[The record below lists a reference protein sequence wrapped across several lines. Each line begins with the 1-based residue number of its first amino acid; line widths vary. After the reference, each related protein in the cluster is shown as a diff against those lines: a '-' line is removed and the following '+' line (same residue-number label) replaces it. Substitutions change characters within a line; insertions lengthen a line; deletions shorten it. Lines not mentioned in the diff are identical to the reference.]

1 MARWPGA
8 LYDHFVDE
16 QPLSASEFGAA
27 FKGFLEQAV
36 TEGPREE
43 PPFVARIRGHL
54 DADPS
59 ALSVVSQQFEST
71 DHANVQVAL
80 DALLERDP
88 EAAEILGFASAAA
101 GYFEISLASLLAGP
115 GTGLM
120 PGPSIHLGPVQ
131 YVDVDLGARGS
142 LTCLQSGL
150 VLVRR
155 ESGPLVVLVS
165 AGAEYGPRAG
175 KVVVEA
181 LAPSREEAERFLA
194 ELRTEIRR
202 RNVFRGRVISLER
215 RQFGPPKVRF
225 HELPAVER
233 NHIVLSNGV
242 LERVERHTIGFS
254 RHAERLR
261 AAGRHLRRG
270 LLLYG
275 PPGTGKTLT
284 AMYVVACA
292 PERTTIL
299 LTGPALGLVEQSVKL
314 ARMLEPS
321 LVVLED
327 VDLVAEQRTEQDVGT
342 NAVLFELLNQMDGL
356 AADADVIFLLTTNR
370 PDLLEPALASRPGR
384 IDQAVEIPLPDA
396 GCRRRLL
403 ELYARGLVVEV
414 DFDRLVDRTNG
425 ASGAFIRELLRKAA
439 LFAADDADELVIRER
454 HVDEALHDLVAEGG
468 KLTKSLLGG
477 PQAAA

>member
-1 MARWPGA
+1 
-8 LYDHFVDE
+8 
-16 QPLSASEFGAA
+16 
-27 FKGFLEQAV
+27 
-36 TEGPREE
+36 
-43 PPFVARIRGHL
+43 
-54 DADPS
+54 
-59 ALSVVSQQFEST
+59 
-71 DHANVQVAL
+71 
-80 DALLERDP
+80 
-88 EAAEILGFASAAA
+88 
-101 GYFEISLASLLAGP
+101 
-115 GTGLM
+115 
-120 PGPSIHLGPVQ
+120 
-131 YVDVDLGARGS
+131 
-142 LTCLQSGL
+142 
-150 VLVRR
+150 
-155 ESGPLVVLVS
+155 
-165 AGAEYGPRAG
+165 
-175 KVVVEA
+175 
-181 LAPSREEAERFLA
+181 
-194 ELRTEIRR
+194 
-202 RNVFRGRVISLER
+202 VFRGRVISLER
-215 RQFGPPKVRF
+215 RQFGPPNVRF

-233 NHIVLSNGV
+233 DQIVLSSGV

-284 AMYVVACA
+284 AMYVVARA

-370 PDLLEPALASRPGR
+370 PELLEPALASRPGR

-396 GCRRRLL
+396 GCRRRLF

-414 DFDRLVDRTNG
+414 DLDRLVDRTNG

-439 LFAADDADELVIRER
+439 LFAADDADDLAIRDR
-454 HVDEALHDLVAEGG
+454 HVDEALHELVAEGG

-477 PQAAA
+477 PQVAP